1 MNGYV
6 IHTKLP
12 FIWSLYAYCII
23 LIKLPDYK
31 IRNNQMNLAVVYS
44 RTNDGIDAPQV
55 SVEVHLSNGLPGFS
69 IVGLPELAV
78 KESKDRV
85 RAALLNSNFEFP
97 AKRITVNLAPADI
110 PKDGGR
116 FDLPIALGILVASGQ
131 LSEKA
136 VANYEFIGELSL
148 GGQLRPVK
156 GVLPTAYAVNKSGR
170 SIFVPQ
176 ENADEASLITE
187 LPVYA
192 ANHLLQICSH
202 LTETEKLL
210 PYISNKK
217 GSEAE
222 YSVDLSDVKGQYQA
236 RRALEVAAGG
246 SHNLLMVGPPG
257 TGKTMLATR
266 LATILPPMTEDEALE
281 SATIASISDQGFNV
295 ANWGLRPVREPHHT
309 SSGVALVGG
318 GAKVR
323 PGEVSLA
330 TSGILFLDELTEFDR
345 RVLDVLREPLETGK
359 ITISRAARQA
369 TYPAK
374 FQLVAAMNFC
384 PQGIDCDPSQNNCQC
399 SLEQQRR
406 YRSKISAPFLDR
418 IDLQIEV
425 PRLSREDLQKP
436 ATGES
441 SQQVRARVV
450 EARKRQMQRQKKANT
465 ALSNKE
471 IEVYCRLSKPDEALL
486 GQVMDKFKLSARAYH
501 RILKVARTIADLAG
515 SEQIKTAH
523 ISEAVSYRSMDRM
536 NN

>member
-1 MNGYV
+1 M
-6 IHTKLP
+6 H
-12 FIWSLYAYCII
+12 SLEKSP
-23 LIKLPDYK
+23 LICHLYYDLSTLLECRDYK
-31 IRNNQMNLAVVYS
+31 NVINQMNLAVVYS

-55 SVEVHLSNGLPGFS
+55 TVEVHLGNGLPGFS

-116 FDLPIALGILVASGQ
+116 FDLPIALGILAASGQ
-131 LSEKA
+131 ITNESLSE
-136 VANYEFIGELSL
+136 YEFIGELSL

-156 GVLPTAYAVNKSGR
+156 GVLPTSYAVSKINR
-170 SIFVPQ
+170 SLFVPF
-176 ENADEASLITE
+176 ENADEASLIKS
-187 LPVYA
+187 LSVFS
-192 ANHLLQICSH
+192 ANHLLQICAH
-202 LTETEKLL
+202 LSGTEKLI
-210 PYISNKK
+210 PHVSKSQNNHAQYT
-217 GSEAE
+217 A
-222 YSVDLSDVKGQYQA
+222 DLSDVKGQYQA
-236 RRALEVAAGG
+236 RRALEIAAAG

-266 LATILPPMTEDEALE
+266 LATILPPMTESEALE

-295 ANWGLRPVREPHHT
+295 KNWGLRPVRDPHHT

-318 GAKVR
+318 GSKVR

-330 TSGILFLDELTEFDR
+330 SNGILFLDELTEFDR
-345 RVLDVLREPLETGK
+345 RVLDVLREPLETGT

-369 TYPAK
+369 TYPAN

-384 PQGIDCDPSQNNCQC
+384 PQGIDCDPLENNCQC

-436 ATGES
+436 STGETS
-441 SQQVRARVV
+441 EQVRSRVI
-450 EARKRQMQRQKKANT
+450 ASRKRQMARQGKANNG
-465 ALSNKE
+465 LNNKE
-471 IEVYCRLSKPDEALL
+471 IEIHCQLNVKDELL
-486 GQVMDKFKLSARAYH
+486 LAQVMEKFKLSARAYH
-501 RILKVARTIADLAG
+501 RILKVARTIADLAN
-515 SEQIKTAH
+515 SEKIQTSH
-523 ISEAVSYRSMDRM
+523 ISEAVSYRSMDRFRAL
-536 NN
+536 

>member
-1 MNGYV
+1 
-6 IHTKLP
+6 
-12 FIWSLYAYCII
+12 
-23 LIKLPDYK
+23 
-31 IRNNQMNLAVVYS
+31 MNLAVVYS
-44 RTNDGIDAPQV
+44 RTNDGINAPQV
-55 SVEVHLSNGLPGFS
+55 TVEVHLSNGLPGFS

-116 FDLPIALGILVASGQ
+116 FDLPIALGILAASGQ
-131 LSEKA
+131 LAEKA
-136 VANYEFIGELSL
+136 LADYEFIGELSL

-156 GVLPTAYAVNKSGR
+156 GVLPTAHAVNKAKRGL
-170 SIFVPQ
+170 FVPQ
-176 ENADEASLITE
+176 ENGDEASLIKA

-192 ANHLLQICSH
+192 TSHLLQVCSH
-202 LTETEKLL
+202 LAGVEKLL
-210 PYISNKK
+210 PHISNLKNQNLQ
-217 GSEAE
+217 
-222 YSVDLSDVKGQYQA
+222 YNVDLCDVKGQYQA
-236 RRALEVAAGG
+236 RRALEVAAAGG
-246 SHNLLMVGPPG
+246 HNLLMVGPPG

-266 LATILPPMTEDEALE
+266 LVTILPPMSEDEALE
-281 SATIASISDQGFNV
+281 SATIASISDQGFTIE
-295 ANWGLRPVREPHHT
+295 NWGLRPMREPHHT

-323 PGEVSLA
+323 PGEISL
-330 TSGILFLDELTEFDR
+330 SHNGVLFLDELTEFDR

-374 FQLVAAMNFC
+374 FQLIAAMNFC

-425 PRLSREDLQKP
+425 PRLPREELQKP

-441 SQQVRARVV
+441 SEEVRKRVV
-450 EARKRQMQRQKKANT
+450 KARNRQIQRQQKANI
-465 ALSNKE
+465 ALNNKE
-471 IEVYCRLSKPDEALL
+471 IDIYCVLNKQNEALL
-486 GQVMDKFKLSARAYH
+486 AQVMDKFKLSARAYH
-501 RILKVARTIADLAG
+501 RILKVARTIADLDD
-515 SEQIKTAH
+515 SEEIQTQH
-523 ISEAVSYRSMDRM
+523 LSEAVSYRSMERF
-536 NN
+536 NS

>member
-1 MNGYV
+1 
-6 IHTKLP
+6 
-12 FIWSLYAYCII
+12 
-23 LIKLPDYK
+23 
-31 IRNNQMNLAVVYS
+31 MNLAVVYS

-55 SVEVHLSNGLPGFS
+55 TVEVHLGNGLPAFA

-85 RAALLNSNFEFP
+85 RAAILNSNFEFP

-131 LSEKA
+131 LTEKSLED
-136 VANYEFIGELSL
+136 YEFIGELSL

-156 GVLPTAYAVNKSGR
+156 GVLPTAYAVNNAKR
-170 SIFVPQ
+170 SLFVPQ
-176 ENADEASLITE
+176 ENADEASLIKA
-187 LPVYA
+187 LSVYP

-202 LTETEKLL
+202 LTGTEKIL
-210 PYISNKK
+210 PYVSSIKNNFV
-217 GSEAE
+217 E
-222 YSVDLSDVKGQYQA
+222 YAKDLSDVKGQYQA
-236 RRALEVAAGG
+236 RRALEIAAAGK
-246 SHNLLMVGPPG
+246 HNLLMVGPPG

-295 ANWGLRPVREPHHT
+295 SHWGLRPVREPHHT

-323 PGEVSLA
+323 PGEISLA
-330 TSGILFLDELTEFDR
+330 TNGVLFLDELTEFDR
-345 RVLDVLREPLETGK
+345 RVLDVLREPLETGT

-369 TYPAK
+369 TYPAN

-384 PQGIDCDPSQNNCQC
+384 PQGIDCDPLQNNCQC
-399 SLEQQRR
+399 TLEQQRR

-425 PRLSREDLQKP
+425 PRLAREDLQKP
-436 ATGES
+436 ATGETS
-441 SQQVRARVV
+441 EQVRQRVILARD
-450 EARKRQMQRQKKANT
+450 RQLQRQGKANN
-465 ALSNKE
+465 ALTNKE
-471 IEVYCRLSKPDEALL
+471 IEMHCKLEKNDERLLA
-486 GQVMDKFKLSARAYH
+486 QVMDKFRLSARAYH
-501 RILKVARTIADLAG
+501 RILKVARTIADLSG
-515 SEQIKTAH
+515 SEKIKTSH
-523 ISEAVSYRSMDRM
+523 ISEAVSYRSMDRLRTS
-536 NN
+536 